1 MKLQEGLLRISYHLR
16 EDGSWYW
23 TIPDHCHRCGESYPW
38 VDPKWKQ
45 KLKSVADGIAN
56 SETKP
61 KPSSIALNE
70 SRRETLTNTEY
81 GTEVIEHIQ
90 DGDRCYKSR
99 LWQSALVMYVHA
111 YEWSII
117 AYLEHSEDVN
127 IIEREQEG
135 QDVYYSLAGR
145 SPSLLDELTN
155 HLNLDQKMISR
166 IESMNRAERRWMA
179 HHKSGETLQQEV
191 DAIRARLATLLGVLF
206 DE

>member
-1 MKLQEGLLRISYHLR
+1 
-16 EDGSWYW
+16 
-23 TIPDHCHRCGESYPW
+23 
-38 VDPKWKQ
+38 
-45 KLKSVADGIAN
+45 
-56 SETKP
+56 
-61 KPSSIALNE
+61 
-70 SRRETLTNTEY
+70 
-81 GTEVIEHIQ
+81 
-90 DGDRCYKSR
+90 
-99 LWQSALVMYVHA
+99 MYVHA
-111 YEWSII
+111 YEWTII

-127 IIEREQEG
+127 IIEREQKG

-166 IESMNRAERRWMA
+166 IEGMNRAERRWMA